1 MKLKIL
7 SWNVRGLNDEK
18 ETKNNE
24 VSYQNEKS
32 RLSVFVRNQGAQD
45 DPELGQELRI
55 GGFLG
60 WGAMEARGGAG
71 CVVVFLG

>member
-1 MKLKIL
+1 M
-7 SWNVRGLNDEK
+7 
-18 ETKNNE
+18 
-24 VSYQNEKS
+24 
-32 RLSVFVRNQGAQD
+32 FVRNQGAQD